1 MFILLLN
8 ACACHICGTH
18 RDYERA
24 PDFSGVRGRRELLS
38 ADFGT
43 ELSAAKAAGALNH
56 RVISPVSKHFSF
68 LIIDYFDT
76 QELDDLE
83 KKQQEYMCPP
93 SRLRTFCFILFCCI
107 CFSSIF

>member
-56 RVISPVSKHFSF
+56 
-68 LIIDYFDT
+68 
-76 QELDDLE
+76 
-83 KKQQEYMCPP
+83 
-93 SRLRTFCFILFCCI
+93 
-107 CFSSIF
+107 